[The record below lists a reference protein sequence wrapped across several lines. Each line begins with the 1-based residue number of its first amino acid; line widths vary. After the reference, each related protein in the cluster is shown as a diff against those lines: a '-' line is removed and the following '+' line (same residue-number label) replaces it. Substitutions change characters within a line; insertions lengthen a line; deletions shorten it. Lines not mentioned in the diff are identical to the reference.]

1 VIQIETRPLHQWLPE
16 KRWFGGKGRPIAS
29 IDVIDAGVVEDG
41 PPALALTV
49 VEVHYEWGVGELYHL
64 PLLVDEGGLPRDAL
78 DEPDRLRVFGDLM
91 AHGSSIKGD
100 LGVFQFGGP
109 GLDPLSPPGSS
120 SARTMGA
127 EQTNSSLVLDEHV
140 IIKLFRR
147 VAVGA
152 NPDLELARLLT
163 SEDFEHVPPHVGA
176 VMYEREGDDGHSLR
190 IDLGLA
196 QHFMPEARE
205 GWTDVLRRLHELYD
219 AIDPEDATEDIHFLI
234 EERARKLLQNLD
246 ELGDVTASLHVTLA
260 KEEHEH
266 EYAPE
271 SVDEFDLREWVE
283 RALQSLDA
291 LLAEETTEL
300 EHLAPAVR
308 DRIGRLT
315 ELEHAG
321 QKTRVH
327 GDYHLGQVLRTVRG
341 WMILDFEG
349 EPARPLDE
357 RAAKQSP
364 LRDVAGMLRSFSYAA
379 VAALFERCEIDSDEW
394 KRLEPW
400 AIMWEE
406 IARERFLTAYLTRVH
421 ERRFLLPSDREPI
434 DVMLDVFEI
443 DKALYELGYERRHRP
458 DWARIP
464 LRGIARVIERGE
476 ST

>member
-1 VIQIETRPLHQWLPE
+1 MIQIETRALHEWLPE

-29 IDVIDAGVVEDG
+29 IDVVDAGTVEDG
-41 PPALALTV
+41 PPALVLTV
-49 VEVHYEWGVGELYHL
+49 VEVHYEWGAPELYHL
-64 PLLVDEGGLPRDAL
+64 PLLVDADGSPRDAL

-163 SEDFEHVPPHVGA
+163 SEDFEHVPPHVGEFA
-176 VMYEREGDDGHSLR
+176 YEREGDDGESLR

-283 RALQSLDA
+283 RALHSLDE
-291 LLAEETTEL
+291 LLAEETAEL

-308 DRIGRLT
+308 DRIERLT

-321 QKTRVH
+321 QKTRIH

-349 EPARPLDE
+349 EPARPLGE
-357 RAAKQSP
+357 RATKQSP

-421 ERRFLLPSDREPI
+421 ERRFLLPADREPI

>member
-1 VIQIETRPLHQWLPE
+1 MIQIETRPLHQWLPE

-29 IDVIDAGVVEDG
+29 IDVVDAGTVEDG
-41 PPALALTV
+41 PPALVLAV
-49 VEVHYEWGVGELYHL
+49 VEVHYEWGAGELYHL
-64 PLLVDEGGLPRDAL
+64 PLLVDEDGSPRDAL

-109 GLDPLSPPGSS
+109 GLDPLSPPGST

-127 EQTNSSLVLDEHV
+127 EQTNSSLVLDEHI

-163 SEDFEHVPPHVGA
+163 SEDFEHVPPHVGEFT
-176 VMYEREGDDGHSLR
+176 YEREGDDGNSLR

-234 EERARKLLQNLD
+234 EERARKLLQNFD
-246 ELGDVTASLHVTLA
+246 DLGDVTASLHVTLA
-260 KEEHEH
+260 KEEYEH

-271 SVDEFDLREWVE
+271 PVDEVDLREWVE

-291 LLAEETTEL
+291 LLAEETAEL
-300 EHLAPAVR
+300 ENLAPAVR

-406 IARERFLTAYLTRVH
+406 IARERFLNAYLTRVH
-421 ERRFLLPSDREPI
+421 ERRFLLPADREPI

>member
-1 VIQIETRPLHQWLPE
+1 VIQIDTRQLHERLPE

-29 IDVIDAGVVEDG
+29 IDVLDSGTIEDG
-41 PPALALTV
+41 PPALVLTV
-49 VEVHYEWGVGELYHL
+49 VSVHYEWGAGELYHL
-64 PLLVDEGGLPRDAL
+64 PLLVEEDGSARDAL
-78 DEPDRLRVFGDLM
+78 DEPDRLRVLGDLM

-100 LGVFQFGGP
+100 YGVFQFGGP

-127 EQTNSSLVLDEHV
+127 EQTNTSLVLDEHV

-163 SEDFEHVPPHVGA
+163 AEDFEHVPPHVGEFT
-176 VMYEREGDDGHSLR
+176 YERETDDDQGLR

-196 QHFMPEARE
+196 QQFMPEAKE

-246 ELGDVTASLHVTLA
+246 DLGDVTGSLHVMLA
-260 KEEHEH
+260 KEELEH

-271 SVDEFDLREWVE
+271 PVDEFDLKNWVE
-283 RALQSLDA
+283 RALESLEA
-291 LLAEETTEL
+291 LLAEKTAEL
-300 EHLAPAVR
+300 ETHAPAVR
-308 DRIGRLT
+308 DRIQRLMD
-315 ELEHAG
+315 LEHGG

-327 GDYHLGQVLRTVRG
+327 GDYHLGQVLRTTRG

-349 EPARPLDE
+349 EPARPLEE
-357 RAAKQSP
+357 RTAKQSP
-364 LRDVAGMLRSFSYAA
+364 LRDVAGMLRSLSYAA
-379 VAALFERCEIDSDEW
+379 VAALFERCEVDSDEW
-394 KRLEPW
+394 RRLEPW
-400 AIMWEE
+400 ATTWEE
-406 IARERFLTAYLTRVH
+406 IARERFLNAYLTRVH
-421 ERRFLLPSDREPI
+421 ERRFLLPADREPI